1 MTTYLI
7 PEALMIGIAAGLLL
21 RTVIGYL
28 TVPLVGLAVGTWWAS
43 REAGD
48 VGAATADIFENQA
61 PEALV
66 SSSVMFAL
74 AAGQAAL
81 GAWLTMA
88 FIDWALAT
96 RANQRARRRAT
107 ALGPEKPQ
115 RPT

>member
-1 MTTYLI
+1 MDLLI
-7 PEALMIGIAAGLLL
+7 PEAIMIGIAAGLLL

-28 TVPLVGLAVGTWWAS
+28 TVPVVGLAVGTWWAS

-61 PEALV
+61 PEALL
-66 SSSVMFAL
+66 STSMIFAL
-74 AAGQAAL
+74 SAGQAAL
-81 GAWLTMA
+81 GAWLTIA

-96 RANQRARRRAT
+96 RANQRARRRAIGS
-107 ALGPEKPQ
+107 APQKPQ

>member
-1 MTTYLI
+1 MDYLI
-7 PEALMIGIAAGLLL
+7 PEAIMIGIAAGLIL

-48 VGAATADIFENQA
+48 VGSATADIFDNQA
-61 PEALV
+61 PAALF
-66 SSSVMFAL
+66 STSVIFAL
-74 AAGQAAL
+74 SAGQAAL

-96 RANQRARRRAT
+96 RANQRARKRAT
-107 ALGPEKPQ
+107 GRAPEKPQ